1 MITKVDNIQS
11 VGIGFKYPTE
21 FFGLSTDTKPTD
33 TANGSVF
40 TEIDS
45 GKKYMFDFAGG
56 QWCEIPAA
64 ESGGGGLPEVSAS
77 DNGDVLTVVE
87 GAWAKAAPSGGGV
100 LVCNLDTQT
109 GALDKTWQELHDADF
124 AVVKADT
131 GSEQQ
136 NMPVSGTGVSGDD
149 YILICTSFTIN
160 DGEGAPFYYTF
171 IATSADGYPV
181 AQMG

>member
-45 GKKYMFDFAGG
+45 GKKYMFDFAGS

-64 ESGGGGLPEVSAS
+64 ENGGGGGSS
-77 DNGDVLTVVE
+77 D
-87 GAWAKAAPSGGGV
+87 AGV
-100 LVCNLDTQT
+100 LVVHEVAQNSGAKSGESKGSPDPPSTTYVLDR
-109 GALDKTWQELHDADF
+109 TWKEINEAIPL
-124 AVVKADT
+124 AVVEVGDEYDGVTYTMKVGLLAQYSST
-131 GSEQQ
+131 GEYSVFPPAIDLHWDANSE
-136 NMPVSGTGVSGDD
+136 N
-149 YILICTSFTIN
+149 
-160 DGEGAPFYYTF
+160 
-171 IATSADGYPV
+171 GYPSRTV
-181 AQMG
+181 VG